1 MWGKAGLARPV
12 CGVCYLRFMKRSV
25 PDLMNSE
32 SPLVMVTAYD
42 FPGGKVAEAAGVDL
56 ILVGDSLG
64 NVVLGY
70 DSTAP
75 VTLADMIHHARAVR
89 RGAPET
95 FLVVDLPFGT
105 YHTGVTDAMRSAVRV
120 IQETGADAIK
130 MEGATP
136 EVVEVVRVLTRN
148 GIPVMGHVGLMPQTA
163 TAQGGL
169 RVQGKDDESARR
181 TLDGA
186 LALAEAGAFSVV
198 LEAIPARLARL
209 ITEKL
214 PVPTIGIGAGVN
226 CGGQVLVTHDLLG
239 VYEGE
244 EKKIAKRYAEV
255 GRISRE
261 AITQYASEVRARAF
275 PTREN
280 SFVMKDD
287 VLDKLY

>member
-1 MWGKAGLARPV
+1 
-12 CGVCYLRFMKRSV
+12 MKRSI
-25 PDLMNSE
+25 PELQHSDL
-32 SPLVMVTAYD
+32 PLVMVTAYD
-42 FPGGKVAEAAGVDL
+42 YPGGKHAEAAGVDL

-75 VTLADMIHHARAVR
+75 VTLGDMIHHARAVR
-89 RGAPET
+89 RGAPDT
-95 FLVVDLPFGT
+95 FMVVDLPFGT
-105 YHTGVTDAMRSAVRV
+105 YHTGTQDAMRNAVRV
-120 IQETGADAIK
+120 IQETGADAVK
-130 MEGATP
+130 MEGATT
-136 EVVEVVRVLTRN
+136 EILQVVDTLTRN

-169 RVQGKDDESARR
+169 KVQGKDDDSARL

-186 LALAEAGAFSVV
+186 LSLERAGAFSIV

-209 ITEKL
+209 ISEKL
-214 PVPTIGIGAGVN
+214 AIPTIGIGAGVG

-255 GRISRE
+255 GKVARE
-261 AITQYASEVRARAF
+261 AIEQYAAEVRGRQF
-275 PTREN
+275 PAREN

>member
-1 MWGKAGLARPV
+1 
-12 CGVCYLRFMKRSV
+12 MKRSL
-25 PDLMNSE
+25 PELQHSPQ
-32 SPLVMVTAYD
+32 PLVMVTAYD
-42 FPGGKVAEAAGVDL
+42 YPGGQHAEAAGVDL

-89 RGAPET
+89 RGAPDT
-95 FLVVDLPFGT
+95 FMVVDLPFGT
-105 YHTGVTDAMRSAVRV
+105 YHTGVQDAMRNAVRV

-130 MEGATP
+130 MEGASP
-136 EVVEVVRVLTRN
+136 EILSVVQTLTRN

-169 RVQGKDDESARR
+169 KVQGKDDASARA
-181 TLDGA
+181 TLEGA
-186 LALAEAGAFSVV
+186 HALQEAGAFALV
-198 LEAIPARLARL
+198 LEVIPARLARL
-209 ITEKL
+209 ITGKL
-214 PVPTIGIGAGVN
+214 SIPTIGIGAGVG

-239 VYEGE
+239 VYEGD

-261 AITQYASEVRARAF
+261 AIEKYAAEVRAREF
-275 PTREN
+275 PAKDN
-280 SFVMKDD
+280 SFVMKDE

>member
-1 MWGKAGLARPV
+1 
-12 CGVCYLRFMKRSV
+12 MKRSI
-25 PDLMNSE
+25 PELQHAAE
-32 SPLVMVTAYD
+32 PLVMVTAYD
-42 FPGGKVAEAAGVDL
+42 YPGARHAEAAGVDL

-89 RGAPET
+89 RGAPGT
-95 FLVVDLPFGT
+95 FMVVDLPFGT
-105 YHTGVTDAMRSAVRV
+105 YHTGVTDAMRAAVRV
-120 IQETGADAIK
+120 IQETGADAVK

-136 EVVEVVRVLTRN
+136 EILQVVETLARN
-148 GIPVMGHVGLMPQTA
+148 GVPVMGHVGLTPQTA

-169 RVQGKDDESARR
+169 RVQGKDDEGARR
-181 TLDGA
+181 ILDGA
-186 LALAEAGAFSVV
+186 RALEGAGAFAVV
-198 LEAIPARLARL
+198 LETVPARLARL
-209 ITEKL
+209 ISERL
-214 PVPTIGIGAGVN
+214 GVPTIGIGAGVH

-255 GRISRE
+255 GRASRE
-261 AITQYASEVRARAF
+261 AIETYAREVRARVF
-275 PTREN
+275 PAREN